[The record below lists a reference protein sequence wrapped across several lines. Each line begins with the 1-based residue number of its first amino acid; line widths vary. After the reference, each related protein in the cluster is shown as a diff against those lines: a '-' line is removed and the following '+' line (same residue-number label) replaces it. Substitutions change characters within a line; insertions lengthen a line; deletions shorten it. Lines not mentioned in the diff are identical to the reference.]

1 MGAAGNGSTDL
12 NCSFVI
18 SLRFRVAHS
27 AASPHKSV
35 QFRARNL
42 KVVQWPLSIPP
53 APSRNLAPMALAGP
67 SSGGKNTLHP
77 PPPFQIL
84 VTSMGSCS
92 VQIRDEIP
100 SSHSGVISEM
110 VLRLEIPITRTAR
123 ETTVEAAALHNLARG
138 LKEATPSTND
148 LDQTAVTMGYPGP
161 RGPPGF
167 PGPEGIQGETG
178 TAGQP
183 GFPGDAGPKGDRGDA
198 GPMGPQGVL
207 GPAGPLGPRG
217 SQGAKG
223 MKGTNGSPGLR
234 GEKGLRGTQGVPG
247 MPGDVGNPG
256 DNGPMGMP
264 GLCGPKGE
272 PGAPGVPGRP
282 TSASPGPPGRL
293 GPQGPPGPPG
303 LPGPPGAPPSIGV
316 KGEPGL
322 PGSPGLDGQPG
333 RLGPPG
339 SPGVNGIPGG
349 PGPKGEQG
357 GPGLP
362 GSPDYA
368 SRFQESRARREASPG
383 HPAPW
388 VRRGHPEQ
396 PVYLADLL
404 QVNLEAR
411 AHKAPLVREERRVP
425 LDSQDKKEKL
435 ELVFP
440 EPLVLEAL
448 SARPVHLALKD
459 YKGVKRLETGNGVNE
474 NFRPGA
480 SRNWGR
486 HGGIQEARQT
496 GGSGTFHMLTRH
508 SQTTAIPQCP
518 LGSTVMWQGYSL
530 LHGEGNERAHGQD
543 LGAAGSCLQR
553 FAPMPFMFCDIN
565 FHCHYATR
573 DDKTYWLSTVTNEQ
587 DIPDSTVNGAAILP
601 FISRCIVCEVP
612 STVMAFHSQS
622 AQVPDCPAPTSEH
635 SWFSIWEG
643 FSFFMHTAAG
653 EGSGQVFSSPGSCL
667 EKFRP
672 ATFIECHGAQRTCGF
687 FANKFSFWLTTL
699 PSDYDPVRNAQAYEP
714 RDGEVNDLV
723 AGQQPPTTEME
734 RMIGRCRVCMM
745 MTPSIRAQI
754 ERARQQG

>member
-1 MGAAGNGSTDL
+1 MGPKKLLHLLLVVLAVAYAESQRSDLGNGAAVGNPDSK
-12 NCSFVI
+12 NC
-18 SLRFRVAHS
+18 
-27 AASPHKSV
+27 
-35 QFRARNL
+35 QGN
-42 KVVQWPLSIPP
+42 
-53 APSRNLAPMALAGP
+53 NCGGGCAGQP
-67 SSGGKNTLHP
+67 GP
-77 PPPFQIL
+77 
-84 VTSMGSCS
+84 
-92 VQIRDEIP
+92 R
-100 SSHSGVISEM
+100 
-110 VLRLEIPITRTAR
+110 
-123 ETTVEAAALHNLARG
+123 
-138 LKEATPSTND
+138 
-148 LDQTAVTMGYPGP
+148 GYPGP

-178 TAGQP
+178 AAGQP
-183 GFPGDAGPKGDRGDA
+183 GFPGDAGPKGDR
-198 GPMGPQGVL
+198 GVL

-223 MKGTNGSPGLR
+223 MKGNNGSPGLR

-247 MPGDVGNPG
+247 MPGDV
-256 DNGPMGMP
+256 
-264 GLCGPKGE
+264 
-272 PGAPGVPGRP
+272 VT

-333 RLGPPG
+333 RLGSPG

-362 GSPDYA
+362 GSPGQQGQ
-368 SRFQESRARREASPG
+368 RGVIGFPG
-383 HPAPW
+383 KKGEPGTT
-388 VRRGHPEQ
+388 RGIPGPPGTLGPQ
-396 PVYLADLL
+396 GP
-404 QVNLEAR
+404 
-411 AHKAPLVREERRVP
+411 
-425 LDSQDKKEKL
+425 
-435 ELVFP
+435 
-440 EPLVLEAL
+440 
-448 SARPVHLALKD
+448 
-459 YKGVKRLETGNGVNE
+459 
-474 NFRPGA
+474 PGA
-480 SRNWGR
+480 
-486 HGGIQEARQT
+486 AA

-622 AQVPDCPAPTSEH
+622 AQVPDCPAPTPEH

-745 MTPSIRAQI
+745 VTPSIRAQI